1 MLQQTWHETAKLDIS
16 QFSQTILI
24 GPEHLALTTLPLE
37 HKHRLDILVN
47 DHILWC
53 YKNGAGRLA
62 NQWKDV
68 LKYMWSAD
76 TSYNLTEFKRLI
88 TIFDHHRHE
97 SLEKSIPE
105 LQNLI

>member
-1 MLQQTWHETAKLDIS
+1 MQKTWHESGKLDIS
-16 QFSQTILI
+16 KFSQTILI

-37 HKHRLDILVN
+37 HKHRLDVLVN
-47 DHILWC
+47 DHIFWW
-53 YKNGAGRLA
+53 YKNGVEQLA

-68 LKYMWSAD
+68 LKYMWSID
-76 TSYNLTEFKRLI
+76 TSHNLTEFKRLI
-88 TIFDHHRHE
+88 TITDNHRHE